1 MFVSHVPSNCDFI
14 ASVVYFTAIRVCT
27 VTICHTKYFQ
37 GMYYKYY
44 IAFMPLNDFL
54 SLSFP
59 VIYFHIYLVCFTLS
73 DDCSFFCSVVA
84 EGTFLQ
90 AISDL

>member
-1 MFVSHVPSNCDFI
+1 
-14 ASVVYFTAIRVCT
+14 
-27 VTICHTKYFQ
+27 
-37 GMYYKYY
+37 MYYKYY